1 MKGIYAVR
9 AGLSTLL
16 SGLEPGLGT
25 ELEQINWD
33 EKNGGGGGL
42 KGVASWA
49 ADNLGQIIFD
59 LHHAL
64 KKVMPR
70 AQHHPKLLQP
80 QIQPIRT
87 LHVMYQQALHL
98 ATTELNRQFS
108 SQFVSL
114 KGADKDRKYLEN
126 GYLPNIAS
134 NRLCISCSTNDVQHA
149 YVDEPNSNRDALA
162 RNLTAQ
168 SQYDAQRAIDETT
181 WANGGI
187 VTNSNGG
194 IIQHGRKRPQPKLQ
208 MVVLQCHCAQFGCTT
223 SEGEVPKR
231 HCPIQC
237 IDNKTGQRYKF
248 DDITGKCLCPICSCD
263 CHACYTVSIDSVPHH
278 YIYEYKTTTH
288 LILCLFT
295 FNDIS
300 FLASSITNVLG
311 K

>member
-1 MKGIYAVR
+1 MSGASNQAVRAGIRESSGTGGNNNNAAAVGNNNPLMPSLVVDDDRIVELLKGQSVAKKNQKYDAMKGIYAVR

-108 SQFVSL
+108 SQFVTL
-114 KGADKDRKYLEN
+114 KGADKRI
-126 GYLPNIAS
+126 G
-134 NRLCISCSTNDVQHA
+134 
-149 YVDEPNSNRDALA
+149 
-162 RNLTAQ
+162 
-168 SQYDAQRAIDETT
+168 
-181 WANGGI
+181 
-187 VTNSNGG
+187 
-194 IIQHGRKRPQPKLQ
+194 
-208 MVVLQCHCAQFGCTT
+208 
-223 SEGEVPKR
+223 
-231 HCPIQC
+231 
-237 IDNKTGQRYKF
+237 
-248 DDITGKCLCPICSCD
+248 
-263 CHACYTVSIDSVPHH
+263 SIWRM
-278 YIYEYKTTTH
+278 
-288 LILCLFT
+288 
-295 FNDIS
+295 DIS
-300 FLASSITNVLG
+300 PILHPIGFASVVQPMMCNTHMLMSQIQTGMLLHEI
-311 K
+311 